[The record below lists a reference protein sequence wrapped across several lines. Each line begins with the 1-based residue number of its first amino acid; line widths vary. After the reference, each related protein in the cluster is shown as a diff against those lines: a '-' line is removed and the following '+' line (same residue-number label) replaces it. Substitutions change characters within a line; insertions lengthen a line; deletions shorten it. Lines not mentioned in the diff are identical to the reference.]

1 MGKRIYYNQ
10 LTKET
15 ANLSLKDKNIE
26 IIGDYVNSNTT
37 TTFRCNIC
45 GNEFES
51 KYNYVRL
58 WTKSGCKKCN
68 NRVLDTEY

>member
-26 IIGDYVNSNTT
+26 LAEDIFGEDLIEIG
-37 TTFRCNIC
+37 
-45 GNEFES
+45 
-51 KYNYVRL
+51 
-58 WTKSGCKKCN
+58 
-68 NRVLDTEY
+68 